1 MGLENREYLRDDFP
15 QPPRWRPNRSPLSI
29 TAKLILAMVAV
40 FLLQL
45 VGIRQPQ
52 PAENDSPRAPQIPA
66 LQQPPT
72 SDSLVEAL
80 LELRVQPILRQGQV
94 WRLLTYAFCHD
105 RNNPFHLILNALLL
119 HFAGQMLLT
128 VVPSREFLWFYL
140 AAALF
145 AGIVSLLFCWAFA
158 PLITVVGASGAVLA
172 VLTLAAL
179 YYPRQEV
186 LLMGILPIQMRW
198 ILVLYIAYD
207 LLPLLTG
214 TWRTST
220 TANFT
225 HLGGVAFGALYFYRQ
240 MHFSRWFDAL
250 RGSVRFS
257 RRKTGNLRIYSPS
270 TQPDS
275 QLDEQVDRILQ
286 KISQHGEASL
296 TSRERNILTQASRQL
311 RKKQTSD

>member
-15 QPPRWRPNRSPLSI
+15 QPPRRRTNRPPLSV
-29 TAKLILAMVAV
+29 TAKLILAMAAV

-45 VGIRQPQ
+45 ATVRQPQ
-52 PAENDSPRAPQIPA
+52 SSAPDAPRTPPDRSLSQT
-66 LQQPPT
+66 QPG
-72 SDSLVEAL
+72 DSLVEST
-80 LELRVQPILRQGQV
+80 LELRVQPILQQGQV

-105 RNNPFHLILNALLL
+105 RKDPFHLILNALLL

-128 VVPSREFLWFYL
+128 IVPSREFLWFYL

-145 AGIVSLLFCWAFA
+145 AGFVSLLFCWTFA
-158 PLITVVGASGAVLA
+158 PRISVVGASGAVLA

-186 LLMGILPIQMRW
+186 LLMGIIPLQMRW
-198 ILVLYIAYD
+198 ILALYIAYD
-207 LLPLLTG
+207 LLPLISG

-240 MHFSRWFDAL
+240 MHFTRWFDSL
-250 RGSVRFS
+250 RGRVRLS
-257 RRKTGNLRIYSPS
+257 RRKSGKLRIYSPS

-286 KISQHGEASL
+286 KISEHGEASL